1 MNKYNTSLS
10 SLTGG
15 RGMFRMN
22 FNAYE
27 KVPADVQEA
36 LLKAYEAEQEE
47 E

>member
-1 MNKYNTSLS
+1 
-10 SLTGG
+10 
-15 RGMFRMN
+15 MFRMS